1 MATTYKILGQ
11 AADDPDVV
19 QTLYTVPAATQAVVS
34 TITVANVTTGAADF
48 NINIVPSGGSAGYT
62 NILAKDVALAANDT
76 TTLTLGL
83 TLGAG
88 DSIVVSSDAGE
99 TCFQAFGSEI
109 S

>member
-11 AADDPDVV
+11 TGDDAGTS
-19 QTLYTVPAATQAVVS
+19 QTLYTVPADTQAVIS
-34 TITVANVTTGAADF
+34 TITVAEVNGSATTFKINV
-48 NINIVPSGGSAGYT
+48 VPSGGTAGIRNT
-62 NILAKDVALAANDT
+62 IAENVALAANDT
-76 TTLTLGL
+76 NTLTLGL

-88 DSIVVSSDAGE
+88 DSIVVESAAFD